1 MKPRLAFVV
10 QRYGLEVNGGA
21 ELYCRQVSER
31 LTSYYEVEVITT
43 CAIDHVTWRNEYPPG
58 VQELNGVTVRRFS
71 VDRPRHPRFFYHLSR
86 LTYAWRTKRGFLRHL
101 QPFLE
106 ERWMRAQGPYSSTL
120 LRHLSQHQE
129 DYHVLIFFTYLYCTT
144 YYGLPRVASRALL
157 VPTAHDEPPIYLG
170 LFRKIF
176 TAPRGILY
184 NTVEE
189 RNFVQEL
196 FGNRDLPSEV
206 VGVGIEVPPT
216 TDETLFR
223 KKFALCDPYLLYVGR
238 IEVSKGCAQLFDWF
252 ISRRRRLP
260 PEMKLVLVGKA
271 IMPLPTHPDIIP
283 AGFLSE
289 EEKWAAISE
298 AFAVVVPSPYESLS
312 MSLLEAWAC
321 GKPALVNGRCAVLK
335 AHCLRSNA
343 GLYYENENEFF
354 ACFDFL
360 MNHPEEARQMGLNGQ
375 AYVRAN
381 YGWEQVKAKYEQAV
395 AWVFKPLSASV
406 HG

>member
-1 MKPRLAFVV
+1 
-10 QRYGLEVNGGA
+10 
-21 ELYCRQVSER
+21 
-31 LTSYYEVEVITT
+31 
-43 CAIDHVTWRNEYPPG
+43 
-58 VQELNGVTVRRFS
+58 
-71 VDRPRHPRFFYHLSR
+71 
-86 LTYAWRTKRGFLRHL
+86 
-101 QPFLE
+101 
-106 ERWMRAQGPYSSTL
+106 
-120 LRHLSQHQE
+120 
-129 DYHVLIFFTYLYCTT
+129 
-144 YYGLPRVASRALL
+144 
-157 VPTAHDEPPIYLG
+157 
-170 LFRKIF
+170 
-176 TAPRGILY
+176 
-184 NTVEE
+184 
-189 RNFVQEL
+189 
-196 FGNRDLPSEV
+196 
-206 VGVGIEVPPT
+206 
-216 TDETLFR
+216 
-223 KKFALCDPYLLYVGR
+223 
-238 IEVSKGCAQLFDWF
+238 
-252 ISRRRRLP
+252 
-260 PEMKLVLVGKA
+260 MKLVLVGKA